1 MKPKTKKKPLR
12 FYLATGF
19 LIFSALLLVVLWL
32 FQTVFLEAFYKSIK
46 TGQVKSCA
54 YSISDRVD
62 SDELSDTIAEIE
74 EQNNMSIAIYNTDEK
89 FFKSCYLTK
98 DRPEMHSMVN
108 LQTAYELYDMAME
121 NNGEYSRISQNT
133 DDRYR
138 QKRDFNNNF
147 NNGTAPADPFEP
159 SSPTEVESAST
170 APTASQESSSV
181 TPTESTVD
189 DSDAA
194 SDIESETEP
203 TGEDD
208 FLRDNPDSNYKNNDF
223 NKETRDPVLERRI
236 VDNLAFA
243 KIVTTDTSEY
253 LVIVESEITPVTSVV
268 DTLRYQLIIMTVVIV
283 VLSVVIAIIVAN
295 TISKPISDATKKA
308 KELADQNYDLTF
320 SGGKYR
326 EITELNDTLSYAA
339 QELKKVDA
347 LQKELIANISHDLRT
362 PLTMITGYAEVMRD
376 LPGEATPENV
386 QIIID
391 EASRLNSLVTDLLD
405 ISRLRSGTA
414 DLKMQPFSL
423 TNCIKNIFSR
433 YQKLVEN
440 DGLNIVFEHDNREV
454 FVNGDELRMTQVLY
468 NLVNNA
474 VNYIGDDKTVIVRQ
488 TIEGDLVKIE
498 VIDHG
503 EGIPQEKLDYIWDRY
518 YRVDKEHQRAVIGS
532 GLGLSIV
539 KNILLAHDADFGV
552 ASKLGSGSDF
562 YFSLPIIDV
571 ENEKE

>member
-147 NNGTAPADPFEP
+147 NNGTTPADPFEP
-159 SSPTEVESAST
+159 STSTEVESAST

-203 TGEDD
+203 TTEDD
-208 FLRDNPDSNYKNNDF
+208 FLLNNPDSNYKNNDF

-268 DTLRYQLIIMTVVIV
+268 DTLRCQLIIMTVVIV

-391 EASRLNSLVTDLLD
+391 EASRLNNLVTDLLD

>member
-62 SDELSDTIAEIE
+62 TDELSDTIAEIE
-74 EQNNMSIAIYNTDEK
+74 EQNSMSVAIYNTDEK
-89 FFKSCYLTK
+89 FFKACYLTK

-108 LQTAYELYDMAME
+108 LDIAYELYDMAKE

-133 DDRYR
+133 DEHYR
-138 QKRDFNNNF
+138 EKRNF
-147 NNGTAPADPFEP
+147 NGSETAPADPF
-159 SSPTEVESAST
+159 
-170 APTASQESSSV
+170 AP
-181 TPTESTVD
+181 
-189 DSDAA
+189 
-194 SDIESETEP
+194 TEP
-203 TGEDD
+203 TGETGASTEPTEAPTSATTEAPTDA
-208 FLRDNPDSNYKNNDF
+208 DSNNTDSVENTPQNDYRQNNF

-243 KIVTTDTSEY
+243 KIVTTDTAEY

-268 DTLRYQLIIMTVVIV
+268 DTLRYQLIIMTVIIV

-320 SGGKYR
+320 TGGKYR

-391 EASRLNSLVTDLLD
+391 EANRLNDLVTDLLD

-454 FVNGDELRMTQVLY
+454 FVKGDELRMTQVLY

>member
-1 MKPKTKKKPLR
+1 M
-12 FYLATGF
+12 
-19 LIFSALLLVVLWL
+19 VVLWL
-32 FQTVFLEAFYKSIK
+32 FQTVFLEAFYKSVK

-54 YSISDRVD
+54 YSISDRID
-62 SDELSDTIAEIE
+62 ADDLGDTIADIE
-74 EQNNMSIAIYNTDEK
+74 DQNGMSVAIYNTDSK
-89 FFKSCYLTK
+89 FFQVCYLTK

-108 LQTAYELYDMAME
+108 MQTAYELYDCAKD
-121 NNGEYSRISQNT
+121 NNGEFSRIAQNMSERKEKRYFNNQDNASQQNDFAPKPTTAETLPAETKPAETVSPTAAKDDDDADDADDQDEIDT
-133 DDRYR
+133 DDKDADELDDKNDLDVYDPGE
-138 QKRDFNNNF
+138 KKDSFN
-147 NNGTAPADPFEP
+147 
-159 SSPTEVESAST
+159 
-170 APTASQESSSV
+170 
-181 TPTESTVD
+181 
-189 DSDAA
+189 
-194 SDIESETEP
+194 
-203 TGEDD
+203 
-208 FLRDNPDSNYKNNDF
+208 NPDSR
-223 NKETRDPVLERRI
+223 EPSLERKM

-243 KIVTTDTSEY
+243 KIVTTDSGEY

-283 VLSVVIAIIVAN
+283 ILSVIVAIIVAN
-295 TISKPISDATKKA
+295 MISKPISDATEKA

-320 SGGKYR
+320 SGGRYR

-339 QELKKVDA
+339 QELKKVDD

-362 PLTMITGYAEVMRD
+362 PLTMITGYAEIMRD
-376 LPGEATPENV
+376 LPGESTPENL

-391 EASRLNSLVTDLLD
+391 EGNRLNDLVTDLLD

-414 DLKMQPFSL
+414 GLKLAPFSL
-423 TNCIKNIFSR
+423 TNCIKSIFVR
-433 YQKLVEN
+433 YQKLVES
-440 DGLNIVFEHDNREV
+440 DGLNIVFEHDCEV
-454 FVNGDELRMTQVLY
+454 FVKGDELRMTQVLY

-474 VNYIGDDKTVIVRQ
+474 VNYIGDDKTVVVRQ
-488 TIEGDLVKIE
+488 TVKDGMVKIE

-518 YRVDKEHQRAVIGS
+518 YRVDKEHQRAIIGT

-571 ENEKE
+571 EKEKE